1 MTRWL
6 CSRVWVF
13 LDFKKPGERPSG
25 VKPESRHHRDPGPAW
40 LPTWPRLTRFERSR
54 VATQVLFFRGFLN
67 IVFKLRLSRHRLAD
81 WKLVYRYTSNT
92 AWRGSCVEKFV
103 SLRRRLLLGGAFLA
117 KHKFFR
123 FLTYLFIARHTK
135 TASRRGIYL
144 LLIYVRERSK
154 PRREMSWKN
163 VYEEKFCFNLNR
175 KSININLLC

>member
-1 MTRWL
+1 MTWWL

-25 VKPESRHHRDPGPAW
+25 VKAESRHRRDLGPAW

-67 IVFKLRLSRHRLAD
+67 IVFKLRLSRHRLAG

-103 SLRRRLLLGGAFLA
+103 SLRRRGLLLGGAFWLNTNSFA
-117 KHKFFR
+117 FW
-123 FLTYLFIARHTK
+123 L
-135 TASRRGIYL
+135 IYL
-144 LLIYVRERSK
+144 LLDTPKQHRAVASICCLFMSANVQSRTEK
-154 PRREMSWKN
+154 SWKN